1 MNMNH
6 SGHLFF
12 RKGEKEKKK
21 QQHFDVILLRTLF
34 LFANI
39 AGIRRGNLLKPTPV
53 YDQKPI
59 KDKTEIIWMLWGYAQ
74 SNATASTTFIY

>member
-1 MNMNH
+1 MNH

-12 RKGEKEKKK
+12 RKGEKNKK
-21 QQHFDVILLRTLF
+21 HFDVILLHTLF

-59 KDKTEIIWMLWGYAQ
+59 KDMTEIIWML
-74 SNATASTTFIY
+74 

>member
-12 RKGEKEKKK
+12 RKGEKEKQK
-21 QQHFDVILLRTLF
+21 QHFDVILLRTLF

-39 AGIRRGNLLKPTPV
+39 ACIRRGNLLKPTPV

-59 KDKTEIIWMLWGYAQ
+59 KD
-74 SNATASTTFIY
+74 